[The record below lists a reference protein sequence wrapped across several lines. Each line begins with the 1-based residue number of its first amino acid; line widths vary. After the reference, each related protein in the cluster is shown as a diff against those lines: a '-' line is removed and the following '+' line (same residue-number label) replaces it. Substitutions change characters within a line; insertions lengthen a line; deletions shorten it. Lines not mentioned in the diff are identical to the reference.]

1 MAKIQRS
8 RNQKVTIRNTELSLS
23 DLSIVLGI
31 KESELL
37 NMLNSG
43 MKIDDIKKLKTEK
56 PRKTPMSNKKLV
68 LPNGQSLLEYCI
80 ENGLNFS
87 CIYYFFIFLFI
98 FFMSC
103 TSFSYVLLRLNHCH
117 VSKYAAPSQE
127 GKGGA
132 QEGGHFALRR
142 HGGTAGCPAS
152 RRTSRV
158 VVTLQAGRKREPGRW
173 RRTWRTYAGCPA
185 PTFSVRPAFWH
196 HRCPLSQ

>member
-56 PRKTPMSNKKLV
+56 PRKSPMSNKKLV

-87 CIYYFFIFLFI
+87 CIYYSIH
-98 FFMSC
+98 
-103 TSFSYVLLRLNHCH
+103 TYGKQWKRQLNII
-117 VSKYAAPSQE
+117 
-127 GKGGA
+127 GKRDKKSHQVGYMKSM
-132 QEGGHFALRR
+132 E
-142 HGGTAGCPAS
+142 
-152 RRTSRV
+152 
-158 VVTLQAGRKREPGRW
+158 
-173 RRTWRTYAGCPA
+173 YY
-185 PTFSVRPAFWH
+185 
-196 HRCPLSQ
+196 